1 VSTSANRGADA
12 EALAR
17 LEAWPRRS
25 FAALPTR
32 LVRAT
37 NLARALGAERTEL
50 LVKMDAETGC
60 GLGGNKVRKLEFEL
74 APHQLTGVTHLITTG
89 GPQSNHCRITAAAAA
104 QLGLGCVLVVN
115 GSLKGEP
122 RGNALLQRL
131 FGAEIVTVEGRAD
144 RAPGMAAAAERIR
157 AGGGRALV
165 VPLGASTPLGS
176 LGYAIAAVELARQLE
191 TLPAVERTWIFV
203 SASSC
208 GTLAGLLLGLSLLAR
223 RDVRLV
229 GVSADTPADEMR
241 SEAVRLATEG
251 GALLGWTGPVLG
263 DGLSCDD
270 ARVGP
275 GYGIPTPESEEAILL
290 FGRTEGIALDPVYTG
305 KAAAGMMA
313 WIRERRVPPGERVVF
328 VHTGGHPALL
338 A

>member
-1 VSTSANRGADA
+1 MSTSANPGADA

-17 LEAWPRRS
+17 LEAWPRQS

-32 LVRAT
+32 LVHAT
-37 NLARALGAERTEL
+37 NLARVLGAERTEIR
-50 LVKMDAETGC
+50 VKMDSETGC

-74 APHQLTGVTHLITTG
+74 APPRLARVTHLITTG

-104 QLGLGCVLVVN
+104 HLGLGCVLVVN
-115 GSLKGEP
+115 GHLEGQP
-122 RGNALLQRL
+122 RGNAMLQRL
-131 FGAEIVTVEGRAD
+131 FGAEIITVEGRAD

-157 AGGGRALV
+157 AAGGRALV
-165 VPLGASTPLGS
+165 LPLGASTPLGA
-176 LGYAIAAVELARQLE
+176 LGYTVAAVELARQLDD
-191 TLPAVERTWIFV
+191 LPPVERTWIFV

-208 GTLAGLLLGLSLLAR
+208 GTLAGLLLGFSMLAR

-251 GALLGWTGPVLG
+251 GALLGWTGSVLE

-275 GYGIPTPESEEAILL
+275 GYGIPTPEAEEAILL
-290 FGRTEGIALDPVYTG
+290 FGRTQGIALDPVYTG

-313 WIRERRVPPGERVVF
+313 WIREGHVPPGDRVVF

-338 A
+338 V